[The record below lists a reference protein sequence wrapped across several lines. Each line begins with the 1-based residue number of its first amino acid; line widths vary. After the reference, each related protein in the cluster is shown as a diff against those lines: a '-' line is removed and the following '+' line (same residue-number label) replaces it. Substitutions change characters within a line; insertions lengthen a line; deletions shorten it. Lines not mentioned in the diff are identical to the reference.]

1 MNFNQ
6 AIEKLNKLFSEK
18 QPDKITRSW
27 IAKNSPNVYRFIW
40 KNVRAETGEIDWDRV
55 TISLSRRFQKRWIY
69 RKRLTK
75 TQWES
80 RFYEDQKEFE
90 KVREKYKDRLYTFL
104 SVGDQDDW
112 IIRDQI
118 SIAFV
123 RIAQKGNGLAI
134 REITSLLR
142 FTIDFWIDHSYRIY
156 NWRGYESEI
165 HEQLE
170 DCIRRYRFTG
180 SFIGYLFKT
189 LEYRGR
195 GLRPLRAYSLDDQ
208 LFFGEKRRVENVIK
222 DPETGETR
230 MYGAGK

>member
-6 AIEKLNKLFSEK
+6 AIQKLNKTLSEK
-18 QPDKITRSW
+18 QPEKITRSW
-27 IAKNSPNVYRFIW
+27 IVKNAPDVYRFIW
-40 KNVRAETGEIDWDRV
+40 KNVRAETGEIDWDRI
-55 TISLSRRFQKRWIY
+55 TISLNRKFQKSWIY

-75 TQWES
+75 SKWKA

-90 KVREKYKDRLYTFL
+90 KVREKYKDKLYVFL
-104 SVGDQDDW
+104 SVGDENDW
-112 IIRDQI
+112 HIRDYV

-123 RIAQKGNGLAI
+123 RIAQKGNILAI
-134 REITSLLR
+134 QEITSLLR

-165 HEQLE
+165 QEQLE

-195 GLRPLRAYSLDDQ
+195 GLCPLRAYSLDDQ
-208 LFFGEKRRVENVIK
+208 LYFGDKRRVENVVK
-222 DPETGETR
+222 DAETGKIR
-230 MYGAGK
+230 IY

>member
-6 AIEKLNKLFSEK
+6 AIQKINKLLLEK

-27 IAKNSPNVYRFIW
+27 IVKNAPDVYRFIW
-40 KNVRAETGEIDWDRV
+40 KNIRAETGEIDWDRV
-55 TISLSRRFQKRWIY
+55 TISLNRRFQKRWIY
-69 RKRLTK
+69 RKKLTK
-75 TQWES
+75 KQWES
-80 RFYEDQKEFE
+80 RFYENQKEFG
-90 KVREKYKDRLYTFL
+90 KIKEKYKDRLYTFL
-104 SVGDQDDW
+104 SVNNEDDW
-112 IIRDQI
+112 YMRDQI

-123 RIAQKGNGLAI
+123 RIAQKGNILAI
-134 REITSLLR
+134 QEITNLLI

-165 HEQLE
+165 QQQLE

-208 LFFGEKRRVENVIK
+208 LYFGEKRRVENVVK
-222 DPETGETR
+222 DSETGKVQIYHR
-230 MYGAGK
+230 L

>member
-1 MNFNQ
+1 MKFEQ
-6 AIEKLNKLFSEK
+6 AIQKLNELLSEK

-27 IAKNSPNVYRFIW
+27 IVKNAPNVYHFIW

-55 TISLSRRFQKRWIY
+55 TISLNRRFQKRWMY

-75 TQWES
+75 HKWEA

-90 KVREKYKDRLYTFL
+90 KVREKYKDRFYTFL
-104 SVGDQDDW
+104 SFNNEDDW
-112 IIRDQI
+112 SMRDQI

-123 RIAQKGNGLAI
+123 RIAQKGNMLAI
-134 REITSLLR
+134 REITTLLR
-142 FTIDFWIDHSYRIY
+142 FTIDFWVDHSYRIY

-165 HEQLE
+165 QEQLE

-189 LEYRGR
+189 LEY
-195 GLRPLRAYSLDDQ
+195 
-208 LFFGEKRRVENVIK
+208 
-222 DPETGETR
+222 
-230 MYGAGK
+230 